1 MCWGFFFVPFLL
13 GMGQKPASALF
24 GPRLA
29 YFSHKKM
36 QFFATLPTFSR
47 FLMYFGGM
55 NRRVWYQTHLFS
67 RILCA
72 TALLLAAAVFSA
84 CVERSVERGNTAL
97 RIGDFDRA
105 VTNFSKALD
114 DEPANRDARYGLALA
129 YFSIAEDKERLK
141 QPTLEMWEK
150 TVNEFR
156 ILSKVDSSESISG
169 TYSTALFYLARA
181 TLYKDGRANVLPL
194 LDRSIRLDS
203 ANYFSYNLKALLFAN
218 LGRVDE
224 AKKIYAFIVTK
235 EPKFSSAYLNLGNL
249 YWAEGDIGSAWD
261 IWSMGHEALPEDAE
275 LSRWTRVAEDSL
287 GAMVRAGEL

>member
-36 QFFATLPTFSR
+36 HFFGGWPTFSR

-181 TLYKDGRANVLPL
+181 TLYKDGHANVLPL

-203 ANYFSYNLKALLFAN
+203 ANFFSYNLKALLFSN
-218 LGRVDE
+218 LGRVEE
-224 AKKIYAFIVTK
+224 AKKIYAFVVTK